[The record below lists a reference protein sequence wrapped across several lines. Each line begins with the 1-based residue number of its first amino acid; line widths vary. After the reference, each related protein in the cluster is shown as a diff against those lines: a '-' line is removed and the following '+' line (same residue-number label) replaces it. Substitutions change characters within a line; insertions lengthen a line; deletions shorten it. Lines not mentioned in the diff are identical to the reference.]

1 MYHRDDLIKVQKEV
15 REIPGVTAIIY
26 VQTCATEL
34 RRRRKRGL
42 VADRDIK
49 MFINPDVCE
58 GCGDCAEKSNCV
70 AVKPLDHFDGTKK
83 QIDQSVCNKDYSCSK
98 GFCPSFIGVTSSKSS
113 ETARKMFPPLPLD
126 INNLERPKE
135 KIKDIK
141 NIIMAGIG
149 GTGVST
155 IAAKNIGKFAICS
168 IVFFLVGYNLAYGI
182 PEGGY
187 IGSFSMWSDGNEM
200 GTGYSGHSDWFFQT
214 MFVCATASIVSGAV
228 AERIKIWPFFIF
240 AAFMAGLIYLCS
252 LVFLTETIFT
262 IKTFLKQLIQLMPGI
277 INLVWLE
284 KDRIQKILTIH

>member
-15 REIPGVTAIIY
+15 REITGVTAIIY

-98 GFCPSFIGVTSSKSS
+98 GFCPSFIGVTSSKSL
-113 ETARKMFPPLPLD
+113 ETMKKKFPSLPLN
-126 INNLERPKE
+126 INNLQNPKE

-155 IAAKNIGKFAICS
+155 IAAIIA
-168 IVFFLVGYNLAYGI
+168 
-182 PEGGY
+182 
-187 IGSFSMWSDGNEM
+187 
-200 GTGYSGHSDWFFQT
+200 
-214 MFVCATASIVSGAV
+214 
-228 AERIKIWPFFIF
+228 IKIDHPSDITPEDFFVNQLDNIENLDVL
-240 AAFMAGLIYLCS
+240 AFEDALENDSIGL
-252 LVFLTETIFT
+252 TT
-262 IKTFLKQLIQLMPGI
+262 
-277 INLVWLE
+277 
-284 KDRIQKILTIH
+284 KDAQNEASNDA